1 MPLTAISFCGP
12 LCCIQSSDIQIS
24 EVRVK
29 QTVRASLPRVLT
41 AYLDDEKVA
50 SSANLSVMG
59 SRELEK
65 RIRERLR
72 KVEYSAS
79 SYDTAWVAMVPS
91 PGSPQTPCFPQCVNW
106 MLQNQ
111 NSNGSWGLDHIHPSL
126 MKDALSSTLACVLA
140 LRRWNAGEEHIRRGL
155 RYIGSNLSCVMD
167 ENYQSPVGFN
177 IIFPGMLKLAIDLG
191 LDIPIRQR
199 AIQDILCLRDL
210 ELKRDSANISE
221 GRKAYMAYV
230 SEGLRN
236 VQNWNEVMKY
246 QGKNGSLFNSP
257 STTAVALTHLYDV
270 KALDYLHAVLRRFGS
285 SVPTVYPF
293 EIHTQLCMVDTLE
306 KLGISRQFTFEI
318 RTILDRIYRCWLEN
332 DEELSSDMATCAMA
346 FRLLRMNGFDVS
358 SDGLSRF
365 AEAHNFHN
373 SLQGHLKDMKTVLEF
388 HKASQIKISD
398 SEQVL
403 DKLGSLLKEKYLLIQ
418 NILPRYLQ
426 EADYVLKFPFYANL
440 ERLEHKRNIE
450 HFDVA
455 NYQIL
460 KTSYKSFCTSDD
472 LLKLAVEDFSSC
484 QSIYRKELQHLQSWV
499 RENRLDQLG
508 FARDKLTYCYL
519 SAAAT
524 LYSPELTDAR
534 ISWAKN
540 GVLTTVVDDFFDIG
554 GSQEELKNLISL
566 VENLMR
572 SMMNEAEWLRNKT
585 VPTIE
590 QYMENGFVSF
600 ALGPIILPALYFVGP
615 KLSEEAVADPECHE
629 MFRLVSTCGRLLNDL
644 QGYEGSRE
652 LEKRIRKRLRKVEY
666 SASSYDTAWVAM
678 VPSPGS
684 PQTPCFPHWVRENRL
699 DQLGFARDK
708 LTYCY
713 LSAAATL
720 YSPELTDARIS
731 WAKNGVLT
739 TVVDDFFDIG
749 GSQEEL
755 KNLISLVE
763 KWDGNHKKEF
773 CSEHVEIVF
782 SAIYST
788 INELGAKASAVQNR
802 SVTGHLVE
810 IWLSLMR
817 SMMNEAEWLR
827 NKTVP
832 TIEQYMENG
841 FVSFAL
847 GPIIL
852 PALYFVG
859 PKLSE
864 EAVADPE
871 CHEMFR
877 LVSTCGRLL
886 NDLQGYEREG
896 KEGKLNSISL
906 RLLHGGSSA
915 SIEEAKR
922 EIKRS
927 VETSRRELLRLVLKE
942 GTVIP
947 RSCKDLFWKMCRILH
962 LFYMN
967 TDGFTSPKEMHV
979 LDLVISRQ
987 LLTRLVGIIMK
998 RHLHISLALVLHL
1011 FLFCGVPTASFL
1023 YTANLDDAKVANSA
1037 NLSVMCSRES
1047 EKRIREQLSKVEYS
1061 VSSYDTAWVA
1071 MVPSPGS
1078 PQTPCFPQCVDWM
1091 LQNQNSNGSWGLD
1104 HIHPSLMKDALSS
1117 TLACVLA
1124 LKRWNVGEEHVRR
1137 GNKKQNIYSLTLRF
1151 AQWIKKLHFFVG
1163 LIAGLR
1169 YIGSNLSCIKDENYQ
1184 SPVGFN
1190 IIFPGMLERA
1200 IDLGILQTIPRD
1212 EKRTWR
1218 MYPKD

>member
-199 AIQDILCLRDL
+199 AIQDVLCLRDL

-398 SEQVL
+398 CEQVL
-403 DKLGSLLKEKYLLIQ
+403 DKLGSWSSSLLKEEISSNSKHSSPVIS
-418 NILPRYLQ
+418 Q

-484 QSIYRKELQHLQSWV
+484 QSIYRKELQHLQS
-499 RENRLDQLG
+499 
-508 FARDKLTYCYL
+508 
-519 SAAAT
+519 
-524 LYSPELTDAR
+524 
-534 ISWAKN
+534 
-540 GVLTTVVDDFFDIG
+540 
-554 GSQEELKNLISL
+554 
-566 VENLMR
+566 
-572 SMMNEAEWLRNKT
+572 
-585 VPTIE
+585 
-590 QYMENGFVSF
+590 
-600 ALGPIILPALYFVGP
+600 
-615 KLSEEAVADPECHE
+615 
-629 MFRLVSTCGRLLNDL
+629 
-644 QGYEGSRE
+644 
-652 LEKRIRKRLRKVEY
+652 
-666 SASSYDTAWVAM
+666 
-678 VPSPGS
+678 
-684 PQTPCFPHWVRENRL
+684 WVRENRL

-967 TDGFTSPKEMHV
+967 TDGFTSPKEMVSAVNAVVHEP
-979 LDLVISRQ
+979 LKIS
-987 LLTRLVGIIMK
+987 
-998 RHLHISLALVLHL
+998 HL
-1011 FLFCGVPTASFL
+1011 FSAIPVENTN
-1023 YTANLDDAKVANSA
+1023 TNS
-1037 NLSVMCSRES
+1037 
-1047 EKRIREQLSKVEYS
+1047 
-1061 VSSYDTAWVA
+1061 
-1071 MVPSPGS
+1071 
-1078 PQTPCFPQCVDWM
+1078 
-1091 LQNQNSNGSWGLD
+1091 
-1104 HIHPSLMKDALSS
+1104 
-1117 TLACVLA
+1117 
-1124 LKRWNVGEEHVRR
+1124 
-1137 GNKKQNIYSLTLRF
+1137 
-1151 AQWIKKLHFFVG
+1151 
-1163 LIAGLR
+1163 
-1169 YIGSNLSCIKDENYQ
+1169 
-1184 SPVGFN
+1184 
-1190 IIFPGMLERA
+1190 
-1200 IDLGILQTIPRD
+1200 
-1212 EKRTWR
+1212 
-1218 MYPKD
+1218 

>member
-111 NSNGSWGLDHIHPSL
+111 NSNGSWGLDHIQPSL

-306 KLGISRQFTFEI
+306 KLGISWQFTCEI
-318 RTILDRIYRCWLEN
+318 RAILDRIYRCWLEN

-388 HKASQIKISD
+388 HKASQIKISNC
-398 SEQVL
+398 EQVL
-403 DKLGSLLKEKYLLIQ
+403 DKLGSWSSSLLKEEISSNSKHSSPVIS
-418 NILPRYLQ
+418 Q

-460 KTSYKSFCTSDD
+460 KTSYKSLCTSDD

-484 QSIYRKELQHLQSWV
+484 QSIYRKELQHLQS
-499 RENRLDQLG
+499 
-508 FARDKLTYCYL
+508 
-519 SAAAT
+519 
-524 LYSPELTDAR
+524 
-534 ISWAKN
+534 
-540 GVLTTVVDDFFDIG
+540 
-554 GSQEELKNLISL
+554 
-566 VENLMR
+566 
-572 SMMNEAEWLRNKT
+572 
-585 VPTIE
+585 
-590 QYMENGFVSF
+590 
-600 ALGPIILPALYFVGP
+600 
-615 KLSEEAVADPECHE
+615 
-629 MFRLVSTCGRLLNDL
+629 
-644 QGYEGSRE
+644 
-652 LEKRIRKRLRKVEY
+652 
-666 SASSYDTAWVAM
+666 
-678 VPSPGS
+678 
-684 PQTPCFPHWVRENRL
+684 WVRENRL

-864 EAVADPE
+864 EAIADPE

-967 TDGFTSPKEMHV
+967 TDGFTSPKEMVSAVNAVVHEP
-979 LDLVISRQ
+979 LKIS
-987 LLTRLVGIIMK
+987 
-998 RHLHISLALVLHL
+998 HL
-1011 FLFCGVPTASFL
+1011 FSAIPVENTN
-1023 YTANLDDAKVANSA
+1023 TNS
-1037 NLSVMCSRES
+1037 
-1047 EKRIREQLSKVEYS
+1047 
-1061 VSSYDTAWVA
+1061 
-1071 MVPSPGS
+1071 
-1078 PQTPCFPQCVDWM
+1078 
-1091 LQNQNSNGSWGLD
+1091 
-1104 HIHPSLMKDALSS
+1104 
-1117 TLACVLA
+1117 
-1124 LKRWNVGEEHVRR
+1124 
-1137 GNKKQNIYSLTLRF
+1137 
-1151 AQWIKKLHFFVG
+1151 
-1163 LIAGLR
+1163 
-1169 YIGSNLSCIKDENYQ
+1169 
-1184 SPVGFN
+1184 
-1190 IIFPGMLERA
+1190 
-1200 IDLGILQTIPRD
+1200 
-1212 EKRTWR
+1212 
-1218 MYPKD
+1218 